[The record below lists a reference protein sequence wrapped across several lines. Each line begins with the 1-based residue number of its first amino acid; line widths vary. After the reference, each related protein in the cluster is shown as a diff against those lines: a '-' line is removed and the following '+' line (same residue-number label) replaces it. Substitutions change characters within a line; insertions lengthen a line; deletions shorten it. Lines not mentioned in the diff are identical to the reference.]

1 MDALNIP
8 EIAVNS
14 IIGYVI
20 VQEGYQLVLN
30 NDVTIYDEPQKRNV
44 ASIFA
49 HNTAIDNS

>member
-14 IIGYVI
+14 IIGC

-30 NDVTIYDEPQKRNV
+30 NDVTIYDEPQKEMLHPF
-44 ASIFA
+44 S
-49 HNTAIDNS
+49 HTTQQLAIVKI